1 MTQEKEVEF
10 YCFTEDMES
19 KGFDIYIDGVKIK
32 DNLEYYVKS
41 FQCKWVC
48 MPGKYNLRVVQ
59 NHFLNTRIWF
69 LNAVFTVIGIFIAG
83 DYEEMN
89 LKGPFYSIQEGEL
102 LIKDNAIVKI
112 RLKKTDTLFKL
123 LFDEI
128 SNYGF
133 FIEAKANCSYEC
145 DNKEVVATPKLR
157 ARFII
162 SVLFPISIPFLLI
175 IILLIV
181 NVINLFKSDNLI
193 WGTILGLMAMFLI
206 LIFIKIVKNI
216 LKVAFSKKVNIH

>member
-1 MTQEKEVEF
+1 MTQKKEVKF

-19 KGFDIYIDGVKIK
+19 KGFDIYIDGVKINN
-32 DNLEYYVKS
+32 NLKYYIKS
-41 FQCKWVC
+41 FQCKWIC
-48 MPGKYNLRVVQ
+48 IPGKYNLKVVQ

-69 LNAVFTVIGIFIAG
+69 LNTVFTVIGMFIAG

-102 LIKDNAIVKI
+102 LIKDNAIIKI
-112 RLKKTDTLFKL
+112 RLKRTDTLFKL

-133 FIEAKANCSYEC
+133 FIEAKSNCSYEC
-145 DNKEVVATPKLR
+145 NNKGVVATLKLR
-157 ARFII
+157 VRFII

-175 IILLIV
+175 IILLIT
-181 NVINLFKSDNLI
+181 NVINLFQSDNFI
-193 WGTILGLMAMFLI
+193 WGTILGLIAMFLF
-206 LIFIKIVKNI
+206 LIFIRVVKNI
-216 LKVAFSKKVNIH
+216 LKVAFSKKVEIC